1 MINFLIWS
9 FSIFN
14 IFGTILNVKRS
25 YWSFVIWTLCNIFW
39 LLYDIF
45 SHQYARVL
53 SDIINLTTSTWGIF
67 EGKLPLSHVF
77 DTFIKSEVIH
87 STCSNC
93 HFQREHKLQLL
104 GYDQENKQV
113 ECRCDVKINLSFISR
128 FVSIN

>member
-67 EGKLPLSHVF
+67 EWSK
-77 DTFIKSEVIH
+77 
-87 STCSNC
+87 
-93 HFQREHKLQLL
+93 
-104 GYDQENKQV
+104 NKN
-113 ECRCDVKINLSFISR
+113 EYGD
-128 FVSIN
+128 